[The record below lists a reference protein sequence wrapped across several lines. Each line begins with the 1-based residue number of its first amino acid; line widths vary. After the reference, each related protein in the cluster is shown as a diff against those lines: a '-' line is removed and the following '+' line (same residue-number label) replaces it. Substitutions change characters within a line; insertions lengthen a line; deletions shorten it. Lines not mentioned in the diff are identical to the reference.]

1 MKKIRLQLFA
11 ITLSALL
18 VLVCVVAYSFDRV
31 MRLSQEKQ
39 DIYLRNSLSQVAQ
52 GIGTVLDDVESSI
65 LNYAYSEEVQK
76 LLQASALSPAMLK
89 QYNAA
94 RNSASIILRINQ
106 NIEGIALLP
115 VEQSYYYSF
124 SLENC
129 YRYIQAARGR
139 IQASENREM
148 RYNGLLGDQYGDNS
162 AYFTFELP
170 IYSAVQGRD
179 AELGEYLGTCIAF
192 CKKDALEE
200 VMDAALLDGLSIE
213 LRSEAGCILST
224 ERLQAGA
231 QSQPITVNRYDL
243 SGKSRWHII
252 QRSYGSPYSSPY
264 LMVFGAAVLI
274 AVIVLLLLT
283 YIVHRNFTLPI
294 LRINRELQRIAQRP
308 LEPAELDIDCGN
320 ELDSIAHSVNTLL
333 LHLQESHNKQVEQQS
348 HMLRAQLS
356 VNQLQLALLQNQINP
371 HFLYNTL
378 ACIRGIALSNGVRVI
393 ADIVTNMATLYRYS
407 IKGGEYVQLRD
418 ELDIVRRYL
427 EIMNLRMDNKFQL
440 ELEAPEALQ
449 DRWIAKMIL
458 QPLVEN
464 AIFHGLECRE
474 QGGLL
479 RLYVSYFEQDSAF
492 LFHVYDNGQGMDDA
506 TVRRLND
513 LFNQPVEEQNAA
525 EMNAKGMGLL
535 NVHRKIRLLQGEP
548 YGLHVE
554 SAAGRYT
561 RVSVLLP
568 LLDQKPEGPGA
579 QK

>member
-18 VLVCVVAYSFDRV
+18 VLVCVGAFSIARV

-39 DIYLRNSLSQVAQ
+39 EIYLKNSLSQVAQ
-52 GIGTVLDDVESSI
+52 GIDTVLDDIESSI

-76 LLQASALSPAMLK
+76 LLHASGMSPAMLSN
-89 QYNAA
+89 YNAA
-94 RNSASIILRINQ
+94 RNSASTILRINQ

-115 VEQSYYYSF
+115 LETSYYYSF

-129 YRYIQAARGR
+129 YRYIQAIREQVQSQAGR
-139 IQASENREM
+139 EVRFCGRLN
-148 RYNGLLGDQYGDNS
+148 NHYGDNS

-170 IYSAVQGRD
+170 IYSAVQGKD

-192 CKKDALEE
+192 CKKEALAE
-200 VMDAALLDGLSIE
+200 VMDAALLDGISIE
-213 LRSEAGCILST
+213 LCSTEGCILSA
-224 ERLQAGA
+224 ERLQSGVQEHAA
-231 QSQPITVNRYDL
+231 TINRYEL
-243 SGKSRWHII
+243 NGRSQWYII
-252 QRSYGSPYSSPY
+252 QRSYGNLYSSPY
-264 LMVFGAAVLI
+264 TVTFVVAVLV
-274 AVIVLLLLT
+274 AVVVLLLLT

-294 LRINRELQRIAQRP
+294 MQINRELQRIAQRP
-308 LEPAELDIDCGN
+308 LEPAELSIDCEN
-320 ELDSIAHSVNTLL
+320 ELNSIAQSINTLL

-393 ADIVTNMATLYRYS
+393 ADIVTNMAMLYRYS
-407 IKGGEYVQLRD
+407 IKGGAYVQLMD
-418 ELDIVRRYL
+418 EIDIVRRYL
-427 EIMNLRMDNKFQL
+427 EIINLRMDNKFRL
-440 ELEAPEALQ
+440 DIEVPEALQ
-449 DRWIAKMIL
+449 KKWISKMIL

-474 QGGLL
+474 EGGLL

-492 LFHVYDNGQGMDDA
+492 LLHVYDNGQGMDES

-513 LFNQPVEEQNAA
+513 LFNQPVMEQDAA

-554 SAAGRYT
+554 STAGRYT
-561 RVSVLLP
+561 RISVLLP
-568 LLDQKPEGPGA
+568 LLDQKPKVPDV
-579 QK
+579 Q